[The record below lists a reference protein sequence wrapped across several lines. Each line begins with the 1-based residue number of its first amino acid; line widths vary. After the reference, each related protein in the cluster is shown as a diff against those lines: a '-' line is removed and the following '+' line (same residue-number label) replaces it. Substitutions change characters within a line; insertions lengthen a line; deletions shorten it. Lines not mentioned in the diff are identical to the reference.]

1 MARNVVTI
9 GDHHVG
15 TLAVVEV
22 QANTASGRCTDE
34 IVGRS

>member
-1 MARNVVTI
+1 VDGDIAGQAMARDVVTI

-22 QANTASGRCTDE
+22 
-34 IVGRS
+34 